1 MSLVTMSR
9 AAMQIMCRTARLT
22 ILLVPILAAADPTTA
37 KTWQVPRTADGHPD
51 FQGTWT
57 SATLTRL
64 ERADQYGNRR
74 ALTAQEAAAIE
85 GTEAKYV
92 ADRAKPS
99 DLNAPNPNCSNF
111 QFGCGYNNFWIDRG
125 SKVVTIAGEKRNSLI
140 IDPPNGKIPPLTAQ
154 RREQLDARRGTRGPS
169 DGPETRTLS
178 DRCLL
183 AFGSSS
189 GPPMLPV
196 LYNNHYQIVQNR
208 DHVMILVEMIHDAR
222 IIRLGGKRLP
232 AGIQHWMGD
241 SVGHWEG
248 DTLVVETTNFNTQQ
262 NFRGSTPAMKVT
274 EHFTRTGPDT
284 ILYRFT
290 VADPAAFTRSFTGE
304 VPLYRTPEAIY
315 EYACHEGNYALP
327 GILAGAREAEKNGTA
342 QAPAADED

>member
-1 MSLVTMSR
+1 MTR
-9 AAMQIMCRTARLT
+9 AAVPTVFCSVQLL
-22 ILLVPILAAADPTTA
+22 ILLAAPVCAVADPTA
-37 KTWQVPRTADGHPD
+37 PQGWKVPRTADGHPD
-51 FQGTWT
+51 LQGTWT

-74 ALTAQEAAAIE
+74 ALTTAEAAAIE

-92 ADRAKPS
+92 AERAKPS
-99 DLNAPNPNCSNF
+99 DVNAPNPNCTNF

-125 SKVVTIAGEKRNSLI
+125 SKVVTIDGEKRSSLI
-140 IDPPNGKIPPLTAQ
+140 IDPPNGKIPALTAQ
-154 RREQLDARRGTRGPS
+154 RRRELDARRGTRGPS

-183 AFGSSS
+183 SFGSSS

-222 IIRLGGKRLP
+222 IVRLRGKPLP
-232 AGIQHWMGD
+232 AGIKPWMGD
-241 SVGHWEG
+241 SVGRWEG
-248 DTLVVETTNFNTQQ
+248 DTLVVETTNFNEQQ
-262 NFRGSTPAMKVT
+262 NFRGSTAAMKVT
-274 EHFTRTGPDT
+274 ERFTRTGPAT
-284 ILYRFT
+284 ILYRFK
-290 VADPAAFTRSFTGE
+290 VEDPAAFTDSFSGE
-304 VPLYRTPEAIY
+304 VPLYLTPEAIY

-327 GILAGAREAEKNGTA
+327 GILAGAREAEKNGTP
-342 QAPAADED
+342 QAPAVDEN